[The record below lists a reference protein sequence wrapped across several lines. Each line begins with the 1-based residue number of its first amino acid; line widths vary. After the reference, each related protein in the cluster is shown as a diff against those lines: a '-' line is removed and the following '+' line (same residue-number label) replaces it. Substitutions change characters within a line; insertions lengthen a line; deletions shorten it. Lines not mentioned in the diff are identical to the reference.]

1 MERPAWWTV
10 FFPIWLLKFLLCL
23 KMFLNECLVN
33 HKSCELK
40 LLGVEIRNMKK
51 EKKNSCNASGTAE
64 FAPEMENREY

>member
-1 MERPAWWTV
+1 
-10 FFPIWLLKFLLCL
+10 
-23 KMFLNECLVN
+23 MFLNECLVN

-51 EKKNSCNASGTAE
+51 EKKNSCNTSGTAE